1 MEVAI
6 VTQFRD
12 EARYLKEWIEFHLLV
27 GVDKFYMLNHLSKDN
42 PLDVLQPYIDKGI
55 VIYSELNEEYINWNN
70 HGFHNEVNLV
80 TNSIPLLH
88 HLLRDAEADWKM
100 FLNVDEFLF
109 PRHKDSIK
117 DELINYPNNI
127 GQVSVNWRFMGN
139 SNYALKDGELLT
151 EKLTKCA
158 LPDDGINY
166 NHQRHVKSLVRK
178 EAYQHMPGVHWCEI
192 KPGYLTC
199 DGNGDVNNIAPE
211 RHNTNIAVYDR
222 LVINHYV
229 LRDLTFTQQKLDIYK
244 AWGKE
249 MNEEEYRNMHNDDTN
264 YDIQRFVP
272 ELKKRMFDQK

>member
-27 GVDKFYMLNHLSKDN
+27 GVDKFYMINHLSKDN

-55 VIYSELNEEYINWNN
+55 VIYSEINEEFMNW
-70 HGFHNEVNLV
+70 GISSFHNEANLA
-80 TNSIPLLH
+80 TNCVPNIH
-88 HLLRDAEADWKM
+88 RLLRDADADWKM

-109 PRHKDSIK
+109 ATHKDNIK
-117 DELINYPNNI
+117 DELINYPDNI

-139 SNYALKDGELLT
+139 SNYSLQNDELLT
-151 EKLTKCA
+151 EKLTRCA
-158 LPDDGINY
+158 NEDDGTKY
-166 NHQRHVKSLVRK
+166 DHQRHVKSLVRK
-178 EAYQHMPGVHWCEI
+178 EAYEHMPSVHWCVLN
-192 KPGYLTC
+192 PGYHTC
-199 DGNGDVNNIAPE
+199 DGNGDVDNITPE
-211 RHNTNIAVYDR
+211 KHNTNRAVYDR

-244 AWGKE
+244 AWGRE
-249 MNEEEYRNMHNDDTN
+249 IDEEEYRNIYNENTN
-264 YDIQRFVP
+264 YDIQRFLP

>member
-27 GVDKFYMLNHLSKDN
+27 GVDKFYMINHLSKDN

-55 VIYSELNEEYINWNN
+55 VIYSELNEEFMNWERS
-70 HGFHNEVNLV
+70 GFHNEANLA
-80 TNSIPLLH
+80 TNCVPMMH
-88 HLLRDAEADWKM
+88 RLLRDAEADWVM

-109 PRHKDSIK
+109 PTHKDNIK
-117 DELINYPNNI
+117 DELINYPHPI
-127 GQVSVNWRFMGN
+127 GQVSVNWRLMGN
-139 SNYALKDGELLT
+139 SNYTLQDGELLI
-151 EKLTKCA
+151 EKLTSCA
-158 LPDDGINY
+158 NEDDGTKY
-166 NHQRHVKSLVRK
+166 DHQRHVKSIVK
-178 EAYQHMPGVHWCEI
+178 KDAFEHMPGVHWCAL

-199 DGNGDVNNIAPE
+199 DGNGDINNISPE
-211 RHNTNIAVYDR
+211 RHQTNRAVYDR
-222 LVINHYV
+222 LCINHYI

-244 AWGKE
+244 AWGRQID
-249 MNEEEYRNMHNDDTN
+249 EEEYRNSYNENTN